1 MTALVING
9 TQVEGGGGYFL
20 GKCNTGIQDVIRSAE
35 EQNEKEN
42 LFCLCLTI
50 VVA

>member
-1 MTALVING
+1 MGHRLR
-9 TQVEGGGGYFL
+9 VEEVTSL
-20 GKCNTGIQDVIRSAE
+20 ANATQDVIRSAE

>member
-9 TQVEGGGGYFL
+9 TQVEGGGGSL
-20 GKCNTGIQDVIRSAE
+20 ANATQDVVRSAE